1 MKLGKGVL
9 AACAITVAGGGV
21 LAAVVIGDEAN
32 GGHGIEVGRENAPV
46 LPTHPVTAPGAGN
59 RTSELGGTAATRRRK
74 PRVSYFETNPVLVD
88 QASLAA
94 TLRCPVRNK
103 AIGGYF
109 VTDHPGLVLDYSA
122 VSGFTGP
129 FRPRRWSLEVIY
141 AQTNNAAHNV
151 QFGVV
156 CISGVG

>member
-1 MKLGKGVL
+1 MKLGKGIL
-9 AACAITVAGGGV
+9 AACATALATGGV
-21 LAAVVIGDEAN
+21 LAAIVIGDEAN
-32 GGHGIEVGRENAPV
+32 GGHGVDVGRENAPV
-46 LPTHPVTAPGAGN
+46 LPTHPVKTPEAGD
-59 RTSELGGTAATRRRK
+59 RASGLGEAAATRRRK

-88 QASLAA
+88 QASAAA
-94 TLRCPVRNK
+94 TLRCPARNK

-141 AQTNNAAHNV
+141 AQINNTAHNV